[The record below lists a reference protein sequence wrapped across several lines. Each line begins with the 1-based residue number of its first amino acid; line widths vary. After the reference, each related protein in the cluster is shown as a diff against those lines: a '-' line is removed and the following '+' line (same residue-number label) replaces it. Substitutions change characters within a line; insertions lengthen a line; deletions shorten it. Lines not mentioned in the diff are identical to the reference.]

1 MTASESR
8 VMAAADLVA
17 RAEGLTPLVREH
29 AEAAEAKGMLTD
41 EVIEAYHAAGI
52 VGTWTPRSLGGL
64 EFGPVTGSRVIEVLS
79 HADSS
84 SGWVAFVHLAIAAM
98 TGAYIGDEAAA
109 EIFAGDRM
117 PLISGHGTR
126 PGLAV
131 PQDGG
136 YVISGSWSFASG
148 MKHAAWTHS
157 LVQVQDTDTFLVAT
171 GRVEDAQLEWDSW
184 NTLGLL
190 ATGSIDY
197 SMDSVFVPES
207 FTFPAAA
214 CFSSRG
220 GPYFKLGIIGIVS
233 IGHGAWALGTVGRM
247 LDELKAYVAERRGRA
262 GAQADNAA
270 FLQQLSDAEGK
281 FRAARAF
288 FYETWNDIEET
299 LNRGDDL
306 SRDQETGYRL
316 ALAHTTWTC
325 MDVASWIVDAA
336 ATVAIKPSVL
346 QRHFR
351 DMKTGAQHLTSAP
364 VVRQNVGRMLT
375 GERANKRWMFVD
387 LADGGSEESVS
398 EP

>member
-1 MTASESR
+1 MTVTENRGTAGE
-8 VMAAADLVA
+8 LIA
-17 RAEGLTPLVREH
+17 RAERLTPLVREH

-41 EVIEAYHAAGI
+41 EVIDAYHAAGI
-52 VGTWTPRSLGGL
+52 VGAWTPRSLGGL
-64 EFGPVTGSRVIEVLS
+64 EFGPVTGSRVIEILS

-84 SGWVAFVHLAIAAM
+84 SGWVAFVHMAIAAM

-117 PLISGHGTR
+117 PLVSGHGTR

-136 YVISGSWSFASG
+136 YAISGTWSFASG

-157 LVQVQDTDTFLVAT
+157 LVQVQGTDTFLVAT
-171 GRVEDAQLEWDSW
+171 GRVEDANLEWDSW

-197 SMDSVFVPES
+197 SMDSVFIPES
-207 FTFPAAA
+207 FTFPAEAA
-214 CFSSRG
+214 FSARG
-220 GPYFKLGIIGIVS
+220 GPYYKLGIIGIVS
-233 IGHGAWALGTVGRM
+233 IGHAAWALGTVRRM
-247 LDELKAYVAERRGRA
+247 LDELKAYVAARRGRA

-281 FRAARAF
+281 VRAARAL
-288 FYETWNDIEET
+288 FYETWHGIEET
-299 LNRGDDL
+299 LDRGDDL
-306 SRDQETGYRL
+306 TRDQETGYRL

-325 MDVASWIVDAA
+325 VDVASWVFDAA
-336 ATVAIKPSVL
+336 ATVAIKPSVV

-351 DMKTGAQHLTSAP
+351 DMKTGAQHMTSGP
-364 VVRQNVGRMLT
+364 VVRQNVGRMLA
-375 GERANKRWMFVD
+375 GEHADKRWLFVD
-387 LADGGSEESVS
+387 LVDQG
-398 EP
+398 

>member
-1 MTASESR
+1 MTVRESR
-8 VMAAADLVA
+8 VTTAAELIA
-17 RAEGLTPLVREH
+17 RAEQLTPLVREH

-41 EVIEAYHAAGI
+41 EVIEAYHAAGL
-52 VGTWTPRSLGGL
+52 VGTWTPRSLGGH
-64 EFGPVTGSRVIEVLS
+64 EFGPVTGSRIIETLS
-79 HADSS
+79 RADSS
-84 SGWVAFVHLAIAAM
+84 SGWVQFVHMAIAAM

-109 EIFAGDRM
+109 EIFTGDRM
-117 PLISGHGTR
+117 PLIAGHGTR

-136 YVISGSWSFASG
+136 YVVSGNWSFGSG
-148 MKHAAWTHS
+148 MKHATWTHS

-171 GRVEDAQLEWDSW
+171 GRVEDAKLEWDSW
-184 NTLGLL
+184 DTLGLI

-197 SMDSVFVPES
+197 SMDSVHVRES

-214 CFSSRG
+214 ASSSRG
-220 GPYFKLGIIGIVS
+220 GPYYKLGIIGIINS
-233 IGHGAWALGTVGRM
+233 GHGAWALGTVGRM
-247 LDELKAYVAERRGRA
+247 LDELEAHVAERHGRA
-262 GAQADNAA
+262 GAQADNPA
-270 FLQQLSDAEGK
+270 FLQQLGDAEGR

-325 MDVASWIVDAA
+325 MDISNWVVDAA

-351 DMKTGAQHLTSAP
+351 DMKTGAQHMTSGP
-364 VVRQNVGRMLT
+364 VVRQNVGRMLA
-375 GERANKRWMFVD
+375 GEHRDKRWLFVD
-387 LADGGSEESVS
+387 LVDG
-398 EP
+398 